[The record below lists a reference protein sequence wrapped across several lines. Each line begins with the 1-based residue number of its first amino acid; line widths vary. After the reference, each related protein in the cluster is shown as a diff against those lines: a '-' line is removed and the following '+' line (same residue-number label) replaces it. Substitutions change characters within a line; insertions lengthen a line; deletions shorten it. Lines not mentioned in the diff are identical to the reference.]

1 MHLGWKR
8 QQRLTWIVAVPGKAA
23 KFLGKWGQKL
33 ARGIYADADASS
45 TRGNS
50 LRDAALG
57 DAGALAE
64 DSCGDN
70 RSGML
75 AVLIGCLAECM
86 AAGFK
91 HGRLECYTPSG
102 RLLWKKVYQG
112 AKSSMQMGANQD
124 LSICLGYLLHR
135 YYKR

>member
-1 MHLGWKR
+1 MNLGWER
-8 QQRLTWIVAVPGKAA
+8 QQRLTWNVAVPGKAA

-45 TRGNS
+45 SRGSS
-50 LRDAALG
+50 LRDGALG
-57 DAGALAE
+57 ANDAGALAE
-64 DSCGDN
+64 DSRGDN

-75 AVLIGCLAECM
+75 AVLIGCLAECI

-112 AKSSMQMGANQD
+112 ALYANG
-124 LSICLGYLLHR
+124 S
-135 YYKR
+135 